1 MTTTTDVNSM
11 LFHSSSSRMNDET
24 KNSFIL
30 NQSLDRM
37 DIDDNTQDLIT
48 PVSNT
53 MNGHIS
59 SSHAIENGISDEDD
73 ESKKDDVFHQ
83 G

>member
-37 DIDDNTQDLIT
+37 DIDDNTPI
-48 PVSNT
+48 SNT